1 MMDLIWLARTR
12 ADPVLGVMSWDTFMA
27 SVKVVAWVQGEPRK
41 MVPVSIISLILDDV
55 DLNEFMDVQMAFLIL
70 LCLYTYSR
78 SESPC
83 PKSHTGRESYD
94 EEEHMNVKDIDA
106 EVVDGKRCLKAR
118 FRKTKVDPRVQRPEA
133 QGDGDWSIIG
143 DVDDPK
149 WSIVEWYTKLQRFH
163 GHRADTRAPFFI
175 EQANPGR
182 GARPLIYR
190 VALAAFK
197 DRQRRVGVSDED
209 LAGLHGL
216 RVAGWNGTKDVLGP
230 ELAQAHGGWTTKVD
244 PRVQRPEAQGDG
256 DWSIIGDVDDPKWSI
271 VEWYTKLQRFHGHR
285 ADTRAPFFIEQANP
299 GRGARP
305 LIYRVAL
312 AAFKDRQRRVGVSD
326 EDLAGLHGLRVA
338 GWNGTKDVLGP
349 ELAQAH
355 GGWTSV
361 RGCTRYSRFAL
372 SLVAQIP
379 SAIVGK
385 CTRSEPD
392 DEDSEGGVRAAGPPP
407 HRLQRADLRLGAQ
420 AGSSPAAAQPP
431 DAQNSLP
438 EGWREVVHDGP
449 HLARSYKTY
458 SGPGGVTASSRSRA
472 WQLAVVAT
480 LDTEETPGEAIRA
493 EVVSIRGSER
503 GSAPSSPDAFVPP
516 PASPVPVE
524 DLSQHVTYF
533 DRALTGR
540 PRPRFFTSGDLR
552 PASK

>member
-1 MMDLIWLARTR
+1 
-12 ADPVLGVMSWDTFMA
+12 MA

-230 ELAQAHGGWTTKVD
+230 ELAQAHGGWAT
-244 PRVQRPEAQGDG
+244 RGSLCL
-256 DWSIIGDVDDPKWSI
+256 W
-271 VEWYTKLQRFHGHR
+271 LLRFR
-285 ADTRAPFFIEQANP
+285 RQLLVNVRAPSKTTRIRRVVCGLLARRRIVFSGLICGWARRR
-299 GRGARP
+299 GRLRRR
-305 LIYRVAL
+305 LSRRMRRILY
-312 AAFKDRQRRVGVSD
+312 RRVGVRLFMM
-326 EDLAGLHGLRVA
+326 DLI
-338 GWNGTKDVLGP
+338 W
-349 ELAQAH
+349 
-355 GGWTSV
+355 
-361 RGCTRYSRFAL
+361 
-372 SLVAQIP
+372 
-379 SAIVGK
+379 
-385 CTRSEPD
+385 
-392 DEDSEGGVRAAGPPP
+392 
-407 HRLQRADLRLGAQ
+407 
-420 AGSSPAAAQPP
+420 
-431 DAQNSLP
+431 
-438 EGWREVVHDGP
+438 
-449 HLARSYKTY
+449 LARTS
-458 SGPGGVTASSRSRA
+458 
-472 WQLAVVAT
+472 L
-480 LDTEETPGEAIRA
+480 IRA
-493 EVVSIRGSER
+493 RG
-503 GSAPSSPDAFVPP
+503 A
-516 PASPVPVE
+516 
-524 DLSQHVTYF
+524 
-533 DRALTGR
+533 
-540 PRPRFFTSGDLR
+540 
-552 PASK
+552 

>member
-1 MMDLIWLARTR
+1 
-12 ADPVLGVMSWDTFMA
+12 
-27 SVKVVAWVQGEPRK
+27 
-41 MVPVSIISLILDDV
+41 
-55 DLNEFMDVQMAFLIL
+55 
-70 LCLYTYSR
+70 
-78 SESPC
+78 
-83 PKSHTGRESYD
+83 
-94 EEEHMNVKDIDA
+94 MNVKDIDA

-197 DRQRRVGVSDED
+197 DRQRRVGV
-209 LAGLHGL
+209 
-216 RVAGWNGTKDVLGP
+216 P
-230 ELAQAHGGWTTKVD
+230 
-244 PRVQRPEAQGDG
+244 
-256 DWSIIGDVDDPKWSI
+256 
-271 VEWYTKLQRFHGHR
+271 
-285 ADTRAPFFIEQANP
+285 
-299 GRGARP
+299 
-305 LIYRVAL
+305 
-312 AAFKDRQRRVGVSD
+312 D

-449 HLARSYKTY
+449 HLARSYKSY